1 MGFGFLLR
9 KMLFRTLFL
18 LQIFLKISIQNDASV
33 ASHFI
38 KEFCTKQN
46 VSTNIA
52 AFICWPKDIMFNFW
66 KTLSKDYSTIVM
78 RNRPLIYSPTDQQH
92 QLYFIDMRCSGYK
105 NILNQAQD
113 DSLFRDPIRFILWEA
128 RSDQLEP
135 YYFRVDSRVYTVVK
149 QNEKYITHSVYKIG
163 ESSTEILENFIGVYD
178 PTGGFTT
185 FSDVAVF
192 RNRSNLSGLEVNVT
206 YVATNPETLEH
217 LEDYRQNH
225 VDPLT
230 KVNWIRVGHLFNMF
244 NITYNKI
251 WVNTWGYRDNET
263 NKFSGMLG
271 DLQSGTSEFGGT
283 QCFYTYDRIDY
294 VDFIP
299 AWTPTFMKFIFSFV
313 LCAIIF
319 IIIYLIVSWEWKN
332 KLFRKKV
339 EKTHGALKPDIL
351 EVAIM
356 EMGAITQQGSDT
368 EPRSSAGRVAYFI
381 ALISLMFLYTSY
393 SANIVALLQST
404 TENIRTVEDL
414 LNSRISL
421 GALDVVYNR
430 YYFEHAQDPIR
441 KAIYQQKIAPKG
453 QKAKFIS
460 LEEGMSRVR
469 DEFFGF
475 HSELSVAYK
484 IVADTFRENEKCAL
498 KEVAY
503 VNMLDPH
510 MVIRK
515 RSAYKELVKIG
526 SQRILESGLQRREEQ
541 KIYMKKPVCHSKGS
555 NFGSAG
561 IVDCYAAFLIF
572 GIGLG
577 ISFTIF
583 SLELLYRKYKE
594 RKTTMLFKILFL
606 LQIVFKISFQNDA
619 SDASAFLRD
628 FCLKQNKSSNII
640 AYVCWNKGTIFR
652 FWKSL
657 SKDYSTMVTRKS
669 ELIYFP
675 TEEHQLYFL
684 DMRCAGSEDILNQV

>member
-1 MGFGFLLR
+1 MYI
-9 KMLFRTLFL
+9 ML
-18 LQIFLKISIQNDASV
+18 
-33 ASHFI
+33 H
-38 KEFCTKQN
+38 
-46 VSTNIA
+46 
-52 AFICWPKDIMFNFW
+52 FW
-66 KTLSKDYSTIVM
+66 KDLSKDYSTIVTTKTQ
-78 RNRPLIYSPTDQQH
+78 IIHSPTDQQH
-92 QLYFIDMRCSGYK
+92 QLYFLDMRCSHYK
-105 NILNQAQD
+105 DILNQAQD
-113 DSLFRDPIRFILWEA
+113 KGLFRDPIRFILWEPTP
-128 RSDQLEP
+128 DQLAP

-149 QNEKYITHSVYKIG
+149 QNEKYVTQTVYKIG
-163 ESSTEILENFIGVYD
+163 VRSSEILENFVGVYD
-178 PTGGFTT
+178 PKEGFTT

-206 YVATNPETLEH
+206 YVATNPDTLAH
-217 LEDYRQNH
+217 LEDYRY
-225 VDPLT
+225 VLT
-230 KVNWIRVGHLFNMF
+230 TK
-244 NITYNKI
+244 
-251 WVNTWGYRDNET
+251 
-263 NKFSGMLG
+263 
-271 DLQSGTSEFGGT
+271 TST

-299 AWTPTFMKFIFSFV
+299 AWTPTFMKFIFRSPPLSYVTNIFTLPFDTHVWYSSFV

-319 IIIYLIVSWEWKN
+319 IVIYLIVSWEWKN
-332 KLFRKKV
+332 RIFRRKV
-339 EKTHGALKPDIL
+339 EKTHGALRPDIL
-351 EVAIM
+351 EVAVM

-404 TENIRTVEDL
+404 TENIRTIEDL

-484 IVADTFRENEKCAL
+484 IVADTFKENEKCAL

-526 SQRILESGLQRREEQ
+526 SQRILESGLQRREEH

-561 IVDCYAAFLIF
+561 IIDCYAAFLIF

-577 ISFTIF
+577 ISIIIF
-583 SLELLYRKYKE
+583 CFELLYRKYKT
-594 RKTTMLFKILFL
+594 K
-606 LQIVFKISFQNDA
+606 N
-619 SDASAFLRD
+619 
-628 FCLKQNKSSNII
+628 
-640 AYVCWNKGTIFR
+640 
-652 FWKSL
+652 
-657 SKDYSTMVTRKS
+657 
-669 ELIYFP
+669 
-675 TEEHQLYFL
+675 
-684 DMRCAGSEDILNQV
+684 

>member
-1 MGFGFLLR
+1 M
-9 KMLFRTLFL
+9 
-18 LQIFLKISIQNDASV
+18 
-33 ASHFI
+33 
-38 KEFCTKQN
+38 
-46 VSTNIA
+46 
-52 AFICWPKDIMFNFW
+52 
-66 KTLSKDYSTIVM
+66 
-78 RNRPLIYSPTDQQH
+78 
-92 QLYFIDMRCSGYK
+92 
-105 NILNQAQD
+105 
-113 DSLFRDPIRFILWEA
+113 FRDPIRFILWEA
-128 RSDQLEP
+128 TYDQLAQ
-135 YYFRVDSRVYTVVK
+135 YYFRVDSRVYTVIK
-149 QNEKYITHSVYKIG
+149 QDGKYITHSVYKIG
-163 ESSTEILENFIGVYD
+163 VSSPEIEKNFIGVFD
-178 PTGGFTT
+178 PTEGFTT

-192 RNRSNLSGLEVNVT
+192 SNRSNLSGLEVNVT

-217 LEDYRQNH
+217 LEDYRQKH

-244 NITYNKI
+244 NITYNKR

-299 AWTPTFMKFIFSFV
+299 AWTPTFMKFIF
-313 LCAIIF
+313 
-319 IIIYLIVSWEWKN
+319 
-332 KLFRKKV
+332 R
-339 EKTHGALKPDIL
+339 
-351 EVAIM
+351 
-356 EMGAITQQGSDT
+356 SDT

-404 TENIRTVEDL
+404 TENIRTMEDL
-414 LNSRISL
+414 LNSRMSL

-484 IVADTFRENEKCAL
+484 IVADTFKENEKCAL

-526 SQRILESGLQRREEQ
+526 SQRILESGLQRREEH

-561 IVDCYAAFLIF
+561 IIDCYAAFLIF
-572 GIGLG
+572 GIGIG

-583 SLELLYRKYKE
+583 SFELLYRKYK
-594 RKTTMLFKILFL
+594 K
-606 LQIVFKISFQNDA
+606 
-619 SDASAFLRD
+619 
-628 FCLKQNKSSNII
+628 KQ
-640 AYVCWNKGTIFR
+640 
-652 FWKSL
+652 
-657 SKDYSTMVTRKS
+657 
-669 ELIYFP
+669 
-675 TEEHQLYFL
+675 
-684 DMRCAGSEDILNQV
+684 